1 MRIKT
6 TAPESAWSNGLVERY
21 NVITAVAAR
30 KIKDD
35 INCSL
40 VMALAWALICKI
52 SLQYMHDFSPNQLVF
67 GRNSIF
73 SSVLTNDL
81 SALEGKRSGHIVN
94 NQSNN
99 LNSLHNA

>member
-1 MRIKT
+1 MKT

-52 SLQYMHDFSPNQLVF
+52 SLQYVHDFSPNQLVF
-67 GRNSIF
+67 GRN

-81 SALEGKRSGHIVN
+81 SALEGKRSGNIVN

-99 LNSLHNA
+99 LNSLHTA

>member
-40 VMALAWALICKI
+40 VMALAWALIGKI
-52 SLQYMHDFSPNQLVF
+52 SLQNVHDFSPNQLVLVETPF
-67 GRNSIF
+67 FQMSLQMIF
-73 SSVLTNDL
+73 
-81 SALEGKRSGHIVN
+81 
-94 NQSNN
+94 
-99 LNSLHNA
+99 LH

>member
-21 NVITAVAAR
+21 VITAVAAR

-40 VMALAWALICKI
+40 VMALAWALIGKI
-52 SLQYMHDFSPNQLVF
+52 SLQNVHDFSPNRLVLVETPF
-67 GRNSIF
+67 FQMSLQMIF
-73 SSVLTNDL
+73 
-81 SALEGKRSGHIVN
+81 
-94 NQSNN
+94 
-99 LNSLHNA
+99 LH